1 MDNEIT
7 LARRRAMI
15 AQIAADLMNA
25 TDRQAALVRYFAWT
39 VTHPEEVAARRAERG
54 RK

>member
-15 AQIAADLMNA
+15 AQIAADLMTTTFSLNSS
-25 TDRQAALVRYFAWT
+25 FAISSK
-39 VTHPEEVAARRAERG
+39 ACLSSISS
-54 RK
+54 